1 MIFSLINRVWL
12 LFKSDRKSRFL
23 FYKYLGIVPS
33 DLQLYVKAV
42 SHKSFSREMAEK
54 YRLDNERMEF
64 LGDVVLDLIVA
75 DILYRRYP
83 DRDEGFLTRMKSAIV
98 RRKTLNRMA
107 VEMHLDKIS
116 YYAHVEGGDNLLGN
130 ILEALIAAIYLDK
143 GYKVC
148 YRFVRTRMLDEYL
161 DWNDIEND
169 MVSPKSAL
177 VEWCQKHR
185 RNVSFEYE
193 SVEEHSS
200 RLFKSIVLIDGFVVS
215 TYIGRTKKDADQ
227 GASAVAMSVLEKET

>member
-1 MIFSLINRVWL
+1 M
-12 LFKSDRKSRFL
+12 
-23 FYKYLGIVPS
+23 FYRYLGIVPS
-33 DLQLYVKAV
+33 DLQLYVSAV

-54 YRLDNERMEF
+54 YRLTNERMEF

-83 DRDEGFLTRMKSAIV
+83 DRDEGFLTRMKAAIV

-107 VEMHLDKIS
+107 HEMHLDEIS
-116 YYAHVEGGDNLLGN
+116 YYARVDGGDNLLGN

-148 YRFVRTRMLDEYL
+148 YRFVSGRMLDEYM
-161 DWNDIEND
+161 DWKEIEND

-177 VEWCQKHR
+177 VEWCQKHH

-200 RLFKSIVLIDGFVVS
+200 RSFKCIVIIDGAVVS
-215 TYIGRTKKDADQ
+215 TYVGRTKKDADQ
-227 GASAVAMSVLEKET
+227 GASAAAMAILDK